1 MKTSSWGKILTS
13 LGKCKFY
20 ACLYFSKKGKSLD
33 MGKEEN
39 KNNVSVESRLKEIVL
54 TSLFIIFILIF
65 TIHKYE
71 IESDNRIE
79 EKETFLL
86 SENFN
91 QVEIKELEW
100 KERMNDRFN
109 EKGSHDVFLTEN
121 QDGDLIEIEV
131 YDLYLNGKYVF
142 KILDNE

>member
-1 MKTSSWGKILTS
+1 
-13 LGKCKFY
+13 
-20 ACLYFSKKGKSLD
+20 